1 MLPQGST
8 PHGAVFFL
16 VAGAKC
22 SAGQRDKLRCRR
34 RTTALAEGF
43 STAGDRSHHSRR
55 GGRTAPLPRLS
66 RPVGS
71 LLPGLTRVSL
81 ASFVM
86 ASSFP
91 CCEIRQLLVH
101 IYPGGSKAGA
111 AERITV
117 FYGRRGRP
125 VKKPRFIPAE
135 RAHFWARKL
144 QARRLGTVAVL

>member
-1 MLPQGST
+1 MPG
-8 PHGAVFFL
+8 
-16 VAGAKC
+16 
-22 SAGQRDKLRCRR
+22 RN
-34 RTTALAEGF
+34 
-43 STAGDRSHHSRR
+43 SR
-55 GGRTAPLPRLS
+55 
-66 RPVGS
+66 
-71 LLPGLTRVSL
+71 GLTRVSL
-81 ASFVM
+81 ASLVM

-135 RAHFWARKL
+135 LAHQWARKL
-144 QARRLGTVAVL
+144 QARRLGTVSVL